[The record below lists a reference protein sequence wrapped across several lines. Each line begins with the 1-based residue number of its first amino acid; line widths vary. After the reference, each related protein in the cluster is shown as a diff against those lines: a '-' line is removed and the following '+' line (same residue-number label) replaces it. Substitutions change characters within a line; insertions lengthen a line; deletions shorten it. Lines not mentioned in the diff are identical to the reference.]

1 VLNVAIV
8 DDKPRMVMADL
19 KIGIAGCAGRM
30 GQVLIRQVS
39 DTPGCVVAGG
49 SEAAESEA
57 IGRDVG
63 AVAGIAAIGTGVVNS
78 ADALFASCDAVL
90 DFTVPAATVANAKA
104 AAAHNTILI
113 AGTTGLTTYD
123 EAALHAAATDAA
135 IIYAANMSVG
145 INVLAQVVKQV
156 AAMLGPEA
164 FDIEVVEMHHRNKVD
179 APSGTALLLGRA
191 AAAGRAVDLDAVAE
205 RGRDGI
211 TGSRAEGAIGF
222 ASLRGGSVPGD
233 HTVIFASDSE
243 RLELTHRAQG
253 RTLFAAGAVRAALWA
268 KDKSPGLY
276 DMKDVLGLAD

>member
-1 VLNVAIV
+1 MLNLPIV
-8 DDKPRMVMADL
+8 DGKPGTVMANL

-30 GQVLIRQVS
+30 GQTLIRQVS

-63 AVAGIAAIGTGVVNS
+63 AVAGITAVGIGVVNS

-90 DFTVPAATVANAKA
+90 DFTAPAATVANAKA
-104 AAAHNTILI
+104 AATHNTILI
-113 AGTTGLTTYD
+113 AGTTGLTNTD
-123 EAALHAAATDAA
+123 EAVLRAAATDTA

-145 INVLAQVVKQV
+145 VNILAQAVKQV

-164 FDIEVVEMHHRNKVD
+164 FDVEIVEMHHRNKVD
-179 APSGTALLLGRA
+179 SPSGTALLLGRA
-191 AAAGRAVDLDAVAE
+191 AATGRTVDLDVVAE

-211 TGSRAEGAIGF
+211 TSARAEGAIGF

-253 RTLFAAGAVRAALWA
+253 RNLFAAGAVRAALWA
-268 KDKSPGLY
+268 KGKSPGLY

>member
-1 VLNVAIV
+1 
-8 DDKPRMVMADL
+8 MANL

-30 GQVLIRQVS
+30 GQILTRQVN

-63 AVAGIAAIGTGVVNS
+63 SVAGIAAVGIDVVNT
-78 ADALFASCDAVL
+78 AHALFASCDAVL
-90 DFTVPAATVANAKA
+90 DFTVPAATVTNAKA
-104 AAAHNTILI
+104 AAAHNAILI
-113 AGTTGLTTYD
+113 AGTTGLTKTD
-123 EAALHAAATDAA
+123 ESVLRVAATEAV

-145 INVLAQVVKQV
+145 VNVLAQVVKQV
-156 AAMLGPEA
+156 ATMLGPEA

-191 AAAGRAVDLDAVAE
+191 AATGRADDLDAVAE

-211 TGSRAEGAIGF
+211 TGKRAEGAIGF

-233 HTVIFASDSE
+233 HTVMFASDSE
-243 RLELTHRAQG
+243 RLELTHRSQD

-268 KDKSPGLY
+268 KNKSPGLY
-276 DMKDVLGLAD
+276 SMKDVLGLAD